1 MKSTNIN
8 ISETNKNSNTTN
20 RKMTVEEFFSKEC
33 EREAIME
40 MLDRA
45 AWYIM
50 VSGGKVDPDCI
61 GILTEPLY
69 YFRELMT
76 TTDI

>member
-1 MKSTNIN
+1 M
-8 ISETNKNSNTTN
+8 ETNNKHKEIINNSNTTN
-20 RKMTVEEFFSKEC
+20 RKMTVEEFFKREC

-45 AWYIM
+45 AWYVM
-50 VSGGKVDPDCI
+50 VSGGKIDPECVEL
-61 GILTEPLY
+61 LTKPLY